1 MPSDQHVNPAGE
13 RSSSSSPS
21 RPEALAAD
29 DTAFQPGVLRDPVSR
44 IRLQSQVKRIGRRPD
59 NDIIVAALG
68 VSKQHAELRRTSAGR
83 YSIIDLGSHNGTY
96 VNGTRVSEQELNE
109 GDIIAI
115 GHASFRLAAGQLIEY
130 VGDRTDE
137 EPPAGDGTDEELLA
151 GMIVTRLE
159 RWLELEGIFE
169 VAGAGHVEL
178 AGEIDWE
185 PGSGTLYLRRID
197 DGRVWRVD
205 VPVAVRPATP
215 EEAKTALQRERDLA
229 AGLRRLLE
237 AREQRIDSLQAEL
250 RALAAGNPA
259 VLPVLDRLG
268 IRPEPEA

>member
-1 MPSDQHVNPAGE
+1 MPPDQHVNPAGE
-13 RSSSSSPS
+13 PSSTPSPS
-21 RPEALAAD
+21 RPKDPAAD
-29 DTAFQPGVLRDPVSR
+29 GTTFIPGGLREPASR
-44 IRLQSQVKRIGRRPD
+44 VRIASQVMRIGRSPD
-59 NDIIVAALG
+59 NDIIVSDLG
-68 VSKQHAELRRTSAGR
+68 VSKQHAELRRSPAGR
-83 YSIIDLGSHNGTY
+83 YSITDLGSHNGTY
-96 VNGTRVSEQELNE
+96 VNGTRVSQQELNE

-115 GHASFRLAAGQLIEY
+115 GHATFRLAGGELTEYAG
-130 VGDRTDE
+130 GG
-137 EPPAGDGTDEELLA
+137 ADGELLA

-159 RWLELEGIFE
+159 GWLELEGVFE
-169 VAGAGHVEL
+169 VPGVGQVEL
-178 AGEIDWE
+178 AGEIGWE
-185 PGSGTLYLRRID
+185 PGSGTLYLRRLG

-215 EEAKTALQRERDLA
+215 EESKTALQRERDLA
-229 AGLRRLLE
+229 AGLRRQLD